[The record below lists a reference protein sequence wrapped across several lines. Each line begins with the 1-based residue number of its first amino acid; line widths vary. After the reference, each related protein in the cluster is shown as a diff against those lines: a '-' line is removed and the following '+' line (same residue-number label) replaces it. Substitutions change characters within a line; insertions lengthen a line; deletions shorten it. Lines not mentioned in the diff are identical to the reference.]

1 MILQWRLIT
10 YLTEQDSTFTH
21 ITASLV
27 QKSSTLHRQL
37 HNKLMRLLKTKS
49 HFINITDKWVHVTLY
64 EWALHKFV
72 KFICA
77 LAPLLLRWSKTKN
90 RKTQFIIIRSVC
102 WDCFVLTGNTNSKCK
117 LLIAKQPKQSLIIQT
132 LWAEPKLDPLNSYL
146 NSNIQNVITHIN
158 CSTVTL
164 KPPNLYCAAKK
175 KPYCEYSSIHTSW
188 QGWFFLSWFG
198 VQTWLAELFYSKYS
212 EKQGKSLIELAA
224 IYINQFHTIL

>member
-21 ITASLV
+21 ITVSLV
-27 QKSSTLHRQL
+27 QKSSTLPRQI

-49 HFINITDKWVHVTLY
+49 HSINNTDKWVHVTLY
-64 EWALHKFV
+64 KWALHKFV

-77 LAPLLLRWSKTKN
+77 LAPSLLWWSKTEH

-102 WDCFVLTGNTNSKCK
+102 WDCFVLTSNTNSKCK

-146 NSNIQNVITHIN
+146 NSNRQNIITHIN
-158 CSTVTL
+158 CSAVTL
-164 KPPNLYCAAKK
+164 KAP
-175 KPYCEYSSIHTSW
+175 
-188 QGWFFLSWFG
+188 
-198 VQTWLAELFYSKYS
+198 
-212 EKQGKSLIELAA
+212 
-224 IYINQFHTIL
+224 